1 MKVIYLD
8 GNFNGVID
16 TTRCE
21 QLDGAI
27 IVAENYGRPF
37 RGNPDKMA
45 EDILRHIHCPLSAVI
60 IDEAGGTDERGDF
73 TSRVEFQAIRGL
85 C

>member
-37 RGNPDKMA
+37 RGTPDQMA
-45 EDILRHIHCPLSAVI
+45 EDVLHRLHSPFCPVI
-60 IDEAGGTDERGDF
+60 IDSVSGTDEQGSF
-73 TSRVEFQAIRGL
+73 TSRVEFQVVRSL